1 MKRFLTT
8 FLFCLLLS
16 AALPCGAQNTRPWTA
31 GPLSWSEF
39 SQVQGEDAASYAS
52 FSLMR
57 ENRIVKAK
65 GISWKYQDVCAAFDP
80 GQSWYNPWVAR
91 VADLQRHQQ
100 EFDILQHFAAQYRD
114 DFLFYNDQQYHR
126 FEEFLGDDEKGKLSE
141 AAYLERYRAA
151 LDAFHAT
158 GDASPYPA
166 SREPFDITRFP
177 VRMAAGSKVGH
188 FSFLS
193 VFPLGGLA
201 QLFPPAFGFS
211 GGLGYRE
218 GKSVLGLDLLY
229 GICGLTIEGDEAYK
243 TIFTS
248 GVYLGFLASY
258 SRVLFSVGKAEC
270 SLFGGVGY
278 TSWKKGVVMNH
289 PLACG
294 LTLSEGIT
302 ADIPLH
308 RTYNFL
314 AKSPQAQ
321 DLGVRVKLY
330 VDEMYVAAQKTV
342 MPTVNLSV
350 GVNFG
355 FTKLSRAE

>member
-52 FSLMR
+52 
-57 ENRIVKAK
+57 
-65 GISWKYQDVCAAFDP
+65 
-80 GQSWYNPWVAR
+80 
-91 VADLQRHQQ
+91 
-100 EFDILQHFAAQYRD
+100 
-114 DFLFYNDQQYHR
+114 
-126 FEEFLGDDEKGKLSE
+126 
-141 AAYLERYRAA
+141 
-151 LDAFHAT
+151 
-158 GDASPYPA
+158 
-166 SREPFDITRFP
+166 
-177 VRMAAGSKVGH
+177 
-188 FSFLS
+188 
-193 VFPLGGLA
+193 
-201 QLFPPAFGFS
+201 
-211 GGLGYRE
+211 
-218 GKSVLGLDLLY
+218 
-229 GICGLTIEGDEAYK
+229 
-243 TIFTS
+243 
-248 GVYLGFLASY
+248 
-258 SRVLFSVGKAEC
+258 FSVGKAEC